1 MTKITNILTGT
12 GIKEWTM
19 EPGRPSKK
27 KPKQKQKEKKRR
39 HNAKLVMTL

>member
-27 KPKQKQKEKKRR
+27 NQNKNKRKKREGIMQ
-39 HNAKLVMTL
+39 NLL